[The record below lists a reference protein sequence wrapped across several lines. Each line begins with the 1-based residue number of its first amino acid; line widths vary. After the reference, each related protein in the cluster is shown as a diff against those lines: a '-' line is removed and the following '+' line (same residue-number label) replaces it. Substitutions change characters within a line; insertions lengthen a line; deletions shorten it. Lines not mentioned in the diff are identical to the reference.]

1 MKKYFEQFGEILEA
15 VVISDKATGRSK
27 GYGFVTFREPDAAM
41 RACVDSA
48 PVIDG
53 RRANCNVASF
63 GCSEI
68 QALYPKAW
76 SSRKKLQGNELFSDG
91 GYRTM
96 FMGTLHTRQT
106 THTLRAT
113 TICMEGQLPSTPMY
127 GTGHGG
133 MTNGAAAAFYPYLQF
148 GEGTGGATS
157 YTASGQSYGVQ
168 YPHHL
173 FQYPAINSPTTGGY
187 PQHYGAPMS
196 LAPTAPLPSG
206 VTMAL
211 QAPPIPHR

>member
-91 GYRTM
+91 VWRWCRSSFSFSRVDLPSLCHPT
-96 FMGTLHTRQT
+96 
-106 THTLRAT
+106 RAT
-113 TICMEGQLPSTPMY
+113 VQCLWVLFILARLHIPYELLQYVWRGSCPVPLCMEL
-127 GTGHGG
+127 G
-133 MTNGAAAAFYPYLQF
+133 MV
-148 GEGTGGATS
+148 E
-157 YTASGQSYGVQ
+157 
-168 YPHHL
+168 
-173 FQYPAINSPTTGGY
+173 
-187 PQHYGAPMS
+187 
-196 LAPTAPLPSG
+196 
-206 VTMAL
+206 
-211 QAPPIPHR
+211 